1 MSLSSGPREASCIV
15 TSQMARRFSLGNILD
30 GAIRL
35 LDGGVLA
42 GAVSHAVSGQ
52 GSSAYTHVNTLL
64 EEHARRRPDKVLMHS
79 PDQGSRIT
87 FGEFETLTRRF
98 VHLLAGEGIGHGD
111 RISVLSDNGIEP
123 LVVFWGAL
131 RAGVIVNPINVEI
144 REKHVSQI
152 LHDVAPKAVFW
163 SRELP
168 TDPRGLGTG
177 GALWIPF
184 GGWAAASPPADDLFA
199 RLRAVSDAPVA
210 ARPARSDW
218 SLIDY
223 TSGTTD
229 APKGAIWTHE
239 AYYAMCESPIE
250 RLALGEA
257 DTILDYRHFSWS
269 SPQILSVGP
278 TLLTGATLVLARK
291 FSQARFFDW
300 LRDYRVTVAVG
311 IPTVINMLLAR
322 PVAVTKADLPALR
335 FMTSSTAPLSVEKHL
350 EFEKTYGI
358 PIVQLAGGTE
368 TGFMCGNSPSHRKL
382 GSIGRPTLNMR
393 VRILDDAG
401 HELPPGQEGE
411 MVVSGRQLASAYW
424 QGPDKLVP
432 IPQDG
437 FRNGDLARRD
447 DEGYVYI
454 TGRKK
459 DIIIKGGVNIASLE
473 ITNRLL
479 EHADVADAATL
490 GVKDDIY
497 GEVPVGFVV
506 IRPGPDLGSAAL
518 NHHSQ
523 DKLVTYKYHPHIVVA
538 ATTPKNSKSKIDH
551 GTHAA
556 VWQQARR

>member
-1 MSLSSGPREASCIV
+1 LALTFASAF
-15 TSQMARRFSLGNILD
+15 TD
-30 GAIRL
+30 
-35 LDGGVLA
+35 
-42 GAVSHAVSGQ
+42 
-52 GSSAYTHVNTLL
+52 VNTLL
-64 EEHARRRPDKVLMHS
+64 EQHARRRPDKICIES
-79 PDQGSRIT
+79 PDQGARIT
-87 FGEFETLTRRF
+87 FGELEALTRRF
-98 VHLLAGEGIGHGD
+98 ANFLASEGVRAGD
-111 RISVLSDNGIEP
+111 RISLLADNGIEA

-152 LHDVAPKAVFW
+152 LHDVAPKVIFW
-163 SRELP
+163 NRELP
-168 TDPRGLGTG
+168 NDPRALGTG
-177 GALWIPF
+177 GASWIPF
-184 GGWAAASPPADDLFA
+184 GSWAAPHPAPDDLFA
-199 RLRAVSDAPVA
+199 CLGLVSDAPVGTRS
-210 ARPARSDW
+210 ARTDW

-229 APKGAIWTHE
+229 APKGAICTHE
-239 AYYAMCESPIE
+239 AYYAMCESPVE
-250 RLALGEA
+250 RLELSAA

-269 SPQILSVGP
+269 SPQILSIGP
-278 TLLTGATLVLARK
+278 TMLTGATLVLARK

-311 IPTVINMLLAR
+311 IPTVLNMLLAR

-335 FMTSSTAPLSVEKHL
+335 FMTSSTAPLSVDKHV

-358 PIVQLAGGTE
+358 PIVQLAGWTE
-368 TGFMCGNSPSHRKL
+368 TGFMCSNAPGQRKL
-382 GSIGRPTLNMR
+382 GSIGRPTLNIR
-393 VRILDDAG
+393 LRILDDAG

-473 ITNRLL
+473 ITNCLL
-479 EHADVADAATL
+479 EHPDVADAGTL
-490 GVKDDIY
+490 GVRDDIY
-497 GEVPVGFVV
+497 GEVPVGFVAP
-506 IRPGPDLGSAAL
+506 RPGRNPVEAAL
-518 NHHSQ
+518 LEHCRA
-523 DKLVTYKYHPHIVVA
+523 KLVAFKVPAAVVVVD
-538 ATTPKNSKSKIDH
+538 TVPKNANGKVDRDAL
-551 GTHAA
+551 TA
-556 VWQQARR
+556 VWQREDRYRP

>member
-1 MSLSSGPREASCIV
+1 MS
-15 TSQMARRFSLGNILD
+15 T
-30 GAIRL
+30 
-35 LDGGVLA
+35 
-42 GAVSHAVSGQ
+42 Q
-52 GSSAYTHVNTLL
+52 GSSAYTDINTLL
-64 EEHARRRPDKVLMHS
+64 ESHARQRPDKVFIES

-87 FGEFETLTRRF
+87 FGAFEALTRRF
-98 VHLLAGEGIGHGD
+98 ANLLASVGVRAGD
-111 RISVLSDNGIEP
+111 RISLLSDNAIEP

-131 RAGVIVNPINVEI
+131 RAGVVVNPINVEI

-168 TDPRGLGTG
+168 SDPRGLGTG
-177 GALWIPF
+177 GARWISF
-184 GGWAAASPPADDLFA
+184 AEWAAPSPPADDLFA
-199 RLRAVSDAPVA
+199 CLRATSDAPVA
-210 ARPARSDW
+210 ARPTRTDW
-218 SLIDY
+218 SLINY

-239 AYYAMCESPIE
+239 AYYAMCESPID
-250 RLALGEA
+250 RLELGET

-278 TLLTGATLVLARK
+278 SLLTGATLVLARK

-300 LRDYRVTVAVG
+300 LKDYRVTVAVG

-335 FMTSSTAPLSVEKHL
+335 FMTSSTAPLSVEKHV

-368 TGFMCGNSPSHRKL
+368 TGFMCGNSPGHRKL
-382 GSIGRPTLNMR
+382 GSIGRPTLNIR
-393 VRILDDAG
+393 LRILDDAG
-401 HELPPGQEGE
+401 RELPPGQEGE
-411 MVVSGRQLASAYW
+411 MVVSGRQLAAAYW
-424 QGPDKLVP
+424 HGPVTLVP

-473 ITNRLL
+473 ITNCLL
-479 EHADVADAATL
+479 EHPDVADAGTL
-490 GVKDDIY
+490 GVRDDIY
-497 GEVPVGFVV
+497 GEVPVGFVAL
-506 IRPGPDLGSAAL
+506 RPGRSPREATLLEHCRA
-518 NHHSQ
+518 
-523 DKLVTYKYHPHIVVA
+523 KLVAFKVPAAVVVVDA
-538 ATTPKNSKSKIDH
+538 VPKNANGKIDRDAL
-551 GTHAA
+551 AA
-556 VWQQARR
+556 IWQQRSVSSGYRR

>member
-1 MSLSSGPREASCIV
+1 MSAGGQSSPTLSA
-15 TSQMARRFSLGNILD
+15 
-30 GAIRL
+30 
-35 LDGGVLA
+35 
-42 GAVSHAVSGQ
+42 Q
-52 GSSAYTHVNTLL
+52 GSSAFVDVNTLL
-64 EEHARRRPDKVLMHS
+64 EGHARRRPDKVFIQS

-87 FGEFETLTRRF
+87 FGEFEALTRRF
-98 VHLLAGEGIGHGD
+98 VNFLAREGIGHGD
-111 RISVLSDNGIEP
+111 RVSVLSDNGIEA

-131 RAGVIVNPINVEI
+131 RAGAIVNPINVEI
-144 REKHVSQI
+144 REKHVTQI
-152 LHDVAPKAVFW
+152 LHDVTPKAVFW
-163 SRELP
+163 SRELAA
-168 TDPRGLGTG
+168 DPRALGTG
-177 GALWIPF
+177 GPLWFSF
-184 GGWAAASPPADDLFA
+184 GAWNAPGAAGDDLFA
-199 RLRAVSDAPVA
+199 RLATASDAPVTG
-210 ARPARSDW
+210 RPARTDW

-239 AYYAMCESPIE
+239 AYFAMCESPID
-250 RLALGEA
+250 RLELGEA

-269 SPQILSVGP
+269 SPQILSIGP
-278 TLLTGATLVLARK
+278 AMLTGATLVLARK

-300 LRDYRVTVAVG
+300 LCDYRVTVCVG

-335 FMTSSTAPLSVEKHL
+335 FMTSSTAPLSVDKHL

-358 PIVQLAGGTE
+358 QIVQLAGGTE
-368 TGFMCGNSPSHRKL
+368 TGFMCGNHPGHRKL
-382 GSIGRPTLNMR
+382 GSIGRPTLNIR

-401 HELPPGQEGE
+401 RELPPGQEGE

-473 ITNRLL
+473 ITNCLL
-479 EHADVADAATL
+479 EHPDVADAGTL
-490 GVKDDIY
+490 GVRDDIY
-497 GEVPVGFVV
+497 GEVPVGFVAL
-506 IRPGPDLGSAAL
+506 RPGRSPGDAAL
-518 NHHSQ
+518 LEHCRA
-523 DKLVTYKYHPHIVVA
+523 KLVAFKVPAAIVVVDA
-538 ATTPKNSKSKIDH
+538 VPKNANGKVDREAL
-551 GTHAA
+551 AA
-556 VWQQARR
+556 VWRNR

>member
-1 MSLSSGPREASCIV
+1 MS
-15 TSQMARRFSLGNILD
+15 ARRQ
-30 GAIRL
+30 R
-35 LDGGVLA
+35 
-42 GAVSHAVSGQ
+42 SG
-52 GSSAYTHVNTLL
+52 SPAYTDVNTLL
-64 EEHARRRPDKVLMHS
+64 EEHARRRADKVFIES
-79 PDQGSRIT
+79 PDQRSRIT
-87 FGEFETLTRRF
+87 FGEFEGLSRRF
-98 VHLLAGEGIGHGD
+98 VNVLAGIGIGRGD
-111 RISVLSDNGIEP
+111 QISLLLDNGIEP
-123 LVVFWGAL
+123 LIVFWGGL

-163 SRELP
+163 SRDLAA
-168 TDPRGLGTG
+168 DPRPLGAG
-177 GALWIPF
+177 PAPWFAFGAWN
-184 GGWAAASPPADDLFA
+184 ATSPAPDDLFGL
-199 RLRAVSDAPVA
+199 LRGASDAPVA
-210 ARPARSDW
+210 TRPARTDW
-218 SLIDY
+218 SLINY

-239 AYYAMCESPIE
+239 AYYAMCESPVD
-250 RLALGEA
+250 RLELGEA

-278 TLLTGATLVLARK
+278 TMQTGATLVLTRK

-300 LRDYRVTVAVG
+300 LRDYRVTVSVG
-311 IPTVINMLLAR
+311 IPTVINMLLAK

-358 PIVQLAGGTE
+358 QIVQLAGGTE
-368 TGFMCGNSPSHRKL
+368 TGFMCGNHPDHRKL

-401 HELPPGQEGE
+401 RELPPGEEGE
-411 MVVSGRQLASAYW
+411 MVVVGRQLASAYW

-473 ITNRLL
+473 ITNCLL
-479 EHADVADAATL
+479 EHPDVADAGTL
-490 GVKDDIY
+490 GVRDDIY
-497 GEVPVGFVV
+497 GEVPVGFVAP
-506 IRPGPDLGSAAL
+506 RPGRSLGEASLLEHCRA
-518 NHHSQ
+518 
-523 DKLVTYKYHPHIVVA
+523 KLVAFKVPVAVIVVD
-538 ATTPKNSKSKIDH
+538 TVPKNANGKLDRDALATI
-551 GTHAA
+551 
-556 VWQQARR
+556 WQHQTRPFA